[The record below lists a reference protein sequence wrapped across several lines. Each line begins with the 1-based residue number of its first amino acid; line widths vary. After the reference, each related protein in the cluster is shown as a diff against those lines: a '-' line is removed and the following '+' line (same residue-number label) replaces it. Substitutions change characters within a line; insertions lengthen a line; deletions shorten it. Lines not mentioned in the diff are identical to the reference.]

1 MRRVLLSALAGL
13 GVAGGS
19 SLAQER
25 VVPSVIPAGG
35 PFRHSRPAT
44 VPCPPQGVAPFTP
57 GVPSFPGSVPAEPA
71 PQMDPPT
78 APPGVQPIPQPDP
91 GPMMQPPAVPNPL
104 EQRLVDPFA
113 QATEAGG
120 VAPRAFN
127 ENFDGDFGGVYYSR
141 RVTTGFTTVPRVV
154 GFTQRVTGFTPT
166 TTTVTTTTTTID
178 TQGRPIPTT
187 TITNT
192 TTLTPVIVNDPVIV
206 SDRVAQTRLVR
217 LTLASRYS
225 GVLVTDNDNPRPQDR
240 FYGGFNF
247 YDDIGGKLNPGLGQ
261 VDFQRQLVGFEKTF
275 LGGDA
280 SFGMR
285 LPFQQQYGPPSVGS
299 SQGVGDLSLLFKY
312 AFINNP
318 QTGNVLSAG
327 MVLTVPTGSG
337 DVILADG
344 TKAPH
349 STLFQPWL
357 GFVRVADR
365 AFVQGITSLVVPT
378 DGRDPTLFN
387 NSVGLG
393 YYVHRGSPDAWLT
406 SVAPVVEFHVRTPLS
421 GRDPAGLVYL
431 QDQFNITGGFHF
443 RFNRASLSASMC
455 VPVAGPRPWA
465 YEAMTFF
472 NYNF

>member
-1 MRRVLLSALAGL
+1 MRRVLLSALAGI
-13 GVAGGS
+13 GVATAS

-25 VVPSVIPAGG
+25 VVPSVIAAGG
-35 PFRHSRPAT
+35 PFKHSRPAT
-44 VPCPPQGVAPFTP
+44 VPCPPLGVGPLTP
-57 GVPSFPGSVPAEPA
+57 GAPSIPTAPSEPV
-71 PQMDPPT
+71 PQMDPPV
-78 APPGVQPIPQPDP
+78 APPGGMPSLPPDR
-91 GPMMQPPAVPNPL
+91 PPVMPYPSPPNPL
-104 EQRLVDPFA
+104 ERRLVDPFA

-120 VAPRAFN
+120 LAPRTFN

-141 RVTTGFTTVPRVV
+141 RITTGFTTVPRVV

-166 TTTVTTTTTTID
+166 TTSTTTTGTTTD
-178 TQGRPIPTT
+178 PQGGRTTTT

-225 GVLVTDNDNPRPQDR
+225 GVLITDNDNPRPQDR

-261 VDFQRQLVGFEKTF
+261 VDLQRQLVGFEKVF

-285 LPFQQQYGPPSVGS
+285 LPFQQQYGPSELGS
-299 SQGVGDLSLLFKY
+299 SHTIGDLTLLFKY
-312 AFINNP
+312 AFVNDA
-318 QTGNVLSAG
+318 QTGNVVSAG
-327 MVLTVPTGSG
+327 LALTVPTGSG

-344 TKAPH
+344 SQAPH
-349 STLFQPWL
+349 SVLFQPWL
-357 GFVRVADR
+357 GFVRVMDR
-365 AFVQGITSLVVPT
+365 AFFQGITSLVVPT

-387 NSVGLG
+387 NSVGMG
-393 YYVHRGSPDAWLT
+393 YYLYRAPDAWLT
-406 SVAPVVEFHVRTPLS
+406 SIAPMVEFHVRTPLS
-421 GRDPAGLVYL
+421 GRNPAGLVYL
-431 QDQFNITGGFHF
+431 QDQVNITSGLHF
-443 RFNRASLSASMC
+443 RFNRATLSASMC
-455 VPVAGPRPWA
+455 IPVAGPRPWA
-465 YEAMTFF
+465 FEAMTFF